1 MIYDKDSIST
11 GALQK
16 SRGVAAV
23 VADAPAGAILIP
35 YLTLLGAVL
44 LAIGQHLVAMWAIAS
59 DESPEGV
66 LNTSLSL
73 FLAILSGYYVL
84 KRISAFQSIPT
95 VGAVLTIF
103 TVSFLTVVC
112 GLLLA
117 GIAHRPLS
125 LFTGYVVTVIWF
137 AAAFRLSAR
146 RRMPR
151 FALAPVGEAAC
162 VRSLT
167 GARWKHIDPSTP
179 PEACDG
185 VVIDLGT
192 DLDAEWR
199 AYLTACVRAGI
210 PIYHFR
216 TVTEALT
223 GRLEIDHLSESMFV
237 AVSTH
242 RYYSVVKRVVDWI
255 VALIAIVALGPFLLL
270 VAMLI
275 RLGSKGPALFRQTR
289 RTKDGRLFTI
299 YKFRTMRVGATE
311 PTSLQDEM
319 TRDRDPR
326 ITRLGAFLRRARIDE
341 LPQILNIIR
350 GEMSWIGPRPEAV
363 LLAEWYEGQ
372 LPYYGYRYLVR
383 PGITGWA
390 QVNQGHVTEPDAV
403 RSKLH
408 YDFYYIKYL
417 SIWLDIL
424 IVLKTIRTILTGFG
438 AR

>member
-1 MIYDKDSIST
+1 MRIAPATLFLPRPDLVIYDKDSIST

-16 SRGVAAV
+16 TRRVAAV

-35 YLTLLGAVL
+35 YLTLLGAVF
-44 LAIGQHLVAMWAIAS
+44 LAIGQHLVATWAIAS

-66 LNTSLSL
+66 LNTSLGL

-84 KRISAFQSIPT
+84 KRISEFQSIPT

-137 AAAFRLSAR
+137 AAAFKLGAR
-146 RRMPR
+146 RRTPR

-162 VRSLT
+162 VRSLA
-167 GARWKHIDPSTP
+167 GARWKHVDPSTP

-199 AYLTACVRAGI
+199 AYLTACVLAGI

-223 GRLEIDHLSESMFV
+223 GRLEIDDLSESMFV

-255 VALIAIVALGPFLLL
+255 AALIAIVALGLFLLL

-275 RLGSKGPALFRQTR
+275 RLDSEGPALFRQNST
-289 RTKDGRLFTI
+289 
-299 YKFRTMRVGATE
+299 
-311 PTSLQDEM
+311 DE
-319 TRDRDPR
+319 
-326 ITRLGAFLRRARIDE
+326 
-341 LPQILNIIR
+341 
-350 GEMSWIGPRPEAV
+350 
-363 LLAEWYEGQ
+363 
-372 LPYYGYRYLVR
+372 
-383 PGITGWA
+383 GWA
-390 QVNQGHVTEPDAV
+390 VHYVQVSHHEGECD
-403 RSKLH
+403 
-408 YDFYYIKYL
+408 
-417 SIWLDIL
+417 
-424 IVLKTIRTILTGFG
+424 
-438 AR
+438 